1 MPAGRRRLPSQR
13 KWVSIVSKNVA
24 SAVQVAGLAA
34 VTVGAAAWSHVAGWI
49 VGGVS
54 ALVIGVAMERGDA

>member
-1 MPAGRRRLPSQR
+1 
-13 KWVSIVSKNVA
+13 VSKNVA